1 MGTGQD
7 TVERLSGKDLT
18 GDGIVINL
26 VVVGSS
32 TFYDFSIVEEHLDKW
47 IEVAGWPDLIIV
59 GGASGVD
66 YLVERWAD
74 NNNIE
79 IAVFREAWTANRP
92 GLEDSGRFEAR
103 DSLVEDLLSKAT
115 HLIAFPESR
124 SKWTKVAIE
133 KAREMGIPTSV
144 MELS

>member
-1 MGTGQD
+1 MGTGRD
-7 TVERLSGKDLT
+7 TVERLSGKDLND
-18 GDGIVINL
+18 DGSVINL

-32 TFYDFSIVEEHLDKW
+32 TFYDFSIIEEHLDNW
-47 IEVAGWPDLIIV
+47 VEVAGWPDLITV

-74 NNNIE
+74 NNNVK
-79 IAVFREAWTANRP
+79 IAVFHEAWIVNRQ
-92 GLEDSGRFEAR
+92 GLEDGGRFEAR
-103 DSLVEDLLSKAT
+103 ESLVGDLLSNAT

-133 KAREMGIPTSV
+133 TARGMGIPTSV
-144 MELS
+144 LELP

>member
-18 GDGIVINL
+18 GDGVVINL

-32 TFYDFSIVEEHLDKW
+32 TFYDFSIVEEHLDNW
-47 IEVAGWPDLIIV
+47 VEVAGWPDLIMV

-74 NNNIE
+74 NNNVE
-79 IAVFREAWTANRP
+79 IAVYHEAWVSDRQ
-92 GLEDSGRFEAR
+92 GVEDGGRFEAR
-103 DSLVEDLLSKAT
+103 ESLVEDLLSNAT

-124 SKWTKVAIE
+124 SKWTRVAIE
-133 KAREMGIPTSV
+133 KARGMGIPTSV
-144 MELS
+144 LELQ

>member
-1 MGTGQD
+1 MRTGQD

-32 TFYDFSIVEEHLDKW
+32 TFYDFSIVEEHLDNWVK
-47 IEVAGWPDLIIV
+47 VAGWPDLIIV

-74 NNNIE
+74 NNNVE
-79 IAVFREAWTANRP
+79 IAVFREAWVTNRP
-92 GLEDSGRFEAR
+92 GLEDTGRFEAR
-103 DSLVEDLLSKAT
+103 ESLVEDLLSKAT

-133 KAREMGIPTSV
+133 KAREIGIPTSV
-144 MELS
+144 LELV